1 MRTMKTVLLAIVI
14 CLLASGCGSLF
25 TASQKDTVSHIRPG
39 MSKEQVE
46 GMLGSPDYT
55 RFDGGIEQWEY
66 GSFYYVDSHSVNVII
81 DFDNGRVI
89 ALNTFNTPPVA
100 PVPPVPPVVAV
111 PSTVHAE
118 QHFMLSNEKQFEK
131 FYHCM
136 KEEPFT
142 SGRLNMLEKEVRHTD
157 FTCEQCIRLMNL
169 NTFDDDKLKMLRLLA
184 PVLSDPENSSEIL
197 DSLDFLSS
205 KDKAKKI
212 LQEHK

>member
-1 MRTMKTVLLAIVI
+1 
-14 CLLASGCGSLF
+14 
-25 TASQKDTVSHIRPG
+25 
-39 MSKEQVE
+39 
-46 GMLGSPDYT
+46 MLGNPDYT

-66 GSFYYVDSHSVNVII
+66 KSFYYVGSQPVNVII
-81 DFDNGRVI
+81 DFDNERVI
-89 ALNTFNTPPVA
+89 ALNTFNTPPAV

-111 PSTVHAE
+111 PPTVHTG
-118 QHFMLSNEKQFEK
+118 QHFMLLDKKQFEK
-131 FYHCM
+131 FYHGM

-142 SGRLNMLEKEVRHTD
+142 SDRLNMLEKEVRHTD
-157 FTCEQCIRLMNL
+157 FTCEQCIRLLNL